1 MVLKR
6 REKIMV
12 GVAVLVGVV
21 MGFDQFVAY
30 PKKKEV
36 KELQKQMEE
45 YNQKLGTVTASLG
58 GLKIIKRRV
67 EEKRKEKAEAANKVA
82 DERQLGLLLEHIAK
96 EGQKQQISLTQ
107 LTINDETAGTQG
119 DKKEAPK
126 NKPVKKVVLEV
137 GLLSGYEAIGPFL
150 DSIQNLPIFS
160 DFERIEINRKDE
172 LVPKLQITFAEDLYM
187 VSQSAKKEGEKVGG
201 R

>member
-1 MVLKR
+1 
-6 REKIMV
+6 MV

-36 KELQKQMEE
+36 KELQRQMEE

-58 GLKIIKRRV
+58 GLKIIKKRV

-82 DERQLGLLLEHIAK
+82 DERQLGLLLEHIGK
-96 EGQKQQISLTQ
+96 EGQKQQVSLTQ
-107 LTINDETAGTQG
+107 LTINDEISGPQG
-119 DKKEAPK
+119 EKKEAPK
-126 NKPVKKVVLEV
+126 SKPIKKVVLEV

-150 DSIQNLPIFS
+150 DSIQSLPIFS

-172 LVPKLQITFAEDLYM
+172 LFPKLQITFAEDLYM
-187 VSQSAKKEGEKVGG
+187 ATQGAKKEGEKVGV

>member
-21 MGFDQFVAY
+21 MGFDQFIAY

-36 KELQKQMEE
+36 KEMQKQIEE

-58 GLKIIKRRV
+58 GLKIIKKRV
-67 EEKRKEKAEAANKVA
+67 EEKRKEKVEAANKVA
-82 DERQLGLLLEHIAK
+82 DESQLELLLEHIGK

-107 LTINDETAGTQG
+107 LTINDETTGTQG
-119 DKKEAPK
+119 EKKEAPK
-126 NKPVKKVVLEV
+126 SKPIKKVVLEV
-137 GLLSGYEAIGPFL
+137 GLISGYDAIGSFL
-150 DSIQNLPIFS
+150 DSIQKLPIFS
-160 DFERIEINRKDE
+160 DFGRIEINRKDE
-172 LVPKLQITFAEDLYM
+172 LSPKLQITFAEDLYM
-187 VSQSAKKEGEKVGG
+187 ASPGARKEGEKISG

>member
-21 MGFDQFVAY
+21 MGFDQFIAY

-36 KELQKQMEE
+36 KEMQKQIEE

-58 GLKIIKRRV
+58 GLKIIKKRV

-82 DERQLGLLLEHIAK
+82 DESQLGLLLEHIGK

-107 LTINDETAGTQG
+107 LTINDETTGTQG
-119 DKKEAPK
+119 EKKEAPK
-126 NKPVKKVVLEV
+126 SKPIKKVVLEV
-137 GLLSGYEAIGPFL
+137 GLISGYDAIGPFL
-150 DSIQNLPIFS
+150 DSIQKLPIFS
-160 DFERIEINRKDE
+160 DFGRIEINRKDE
-172 LVPKLQITFAEDLYM
+172 LFPKLQITFAEDLYM
-187 VSQSAKKEGEKVGG
+187 ASQGARKEGEKVSG

>member
-58 GLKIIKRRV
+58 SLKIIKKRV
-67 EEKRKEKAEAANKVA
+67 EEKRKEKAEAANKVP
-82 DERQLGLLLEHIAK
+82 DERQLGILLEHIGK
-96 EGQKQQISLTQ
+96 EGQKQQISLSQ
-107 LTINDETAGTQG
+107 LTINDETSGAQG
-119 DKKEAPK
+119 EKKEAPK
-126 NKPVKKVVLEV
+126 SKPVKKVILEV
-137 GLLSGYEAIGPFL
+137 GLLSGYDAIGPFL
-150 DSIQNLPIFS
+150 NSIQNLPIFS
-160 DFERIEINRKDE
+160 DFERIEVNRKDE
-172 LVPKLQITFAEDLYM
+172 LLPKLQITFAEDLYM
-187 VSQSAKKEGEKVGG
+187 TGQGAKKEGEKVSG

>member
-82 DERQLGLLLEHIAK
+82 DERQLGLLLEHIGK

-187 VSQSAKKEGEKVGG
+187 VSQGAKKEGEKVGG